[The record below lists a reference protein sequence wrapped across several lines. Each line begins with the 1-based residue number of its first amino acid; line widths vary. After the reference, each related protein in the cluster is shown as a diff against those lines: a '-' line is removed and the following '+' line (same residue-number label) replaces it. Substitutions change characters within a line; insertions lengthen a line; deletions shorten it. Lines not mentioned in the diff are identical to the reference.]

1 MTIIFIV
8 RDSETVYIMI
18 INLYRFRFNR
28 ENIDL
33 IPSIVYL
40 FCGERFEELDY
51 SEDCSEENDYEPM
64 DIDNYYSDQ
73 EYWFEGDD

>member
-8 RDSETVYIMI
+8 RDSESVYIMI
-18 INLYRFRFNR
+18 VNLYRFRFNR

-40 FCGERFEELDY
+40 FCGDY
-51 SEDCSEENDYEPM
+51 PIPLPLPKNDFSTMLIIHYNFGTAIKFM
-64 DIDNYYSDQ
+64 QTWN
-73 EYWFEGDD
+73 